1 MSEKKLPEYVEPL
14 PKYLEDAVLSY
25 RRAGETFDASPPAE
39 LCGRPY
45 VLDALKLLRVAI
57 RRYASEREAAALEKA
72 AKAVSALCFGEIERL
87 NGISADR
94 PHEFKFGPG
103 VQSPRL
109 LAMNDA
115 LAAIRALIP
124 KESSK

>member
-1 MSEKKLPEYVEPL
+1 MSDLFPPYLSKALTNADIYGDDAHGVVTLCDLIVE
-14 PKYLEDAVLSY
+14 
-25 RRAGETFDASPPAE
+25 
-39 LCGRPY
+39 
-45 VLDALKLLRVAI
+45 AI

-103 VQSPRL
+103 VPSPRL

-115 LAAIRALIP
+115 LAAIRSLIP
-124 KESSK
+124 KEANT